1 MASLSARISSAK
13 VWLLPPVME
22 LARLARSLLNLVW
35 KDSNSDLV
43 TVLVLLPMLELSLRG
58 LAALTAA
65 GSGGNSSVDS
75 GSKTNRMVGVRR
87 LVENLGIEP
96 LSLVVATLLHVLE
109 CMDWMELSSSSQ
121 TETVYSLL
129 RRLGRGRS
137 VDGAAAVCFCC
148 RF

>member
-96 LSLVVATLLHVLE
+96 LSLVATLLHALE
-109 CMDWMELSSSSQ
+109 CMDWMELSSSSKP
-121 TETVYSLL
+121 ETADSLL

-137 VDGAAAVCFCC
+137 MDGAAAK
-148 RF
+148 